1 MAEEPPHRKVNM
13 SPDAKIFQELWL
25 AAEKEL
31 EELEAVSIENLTAS
45 QLLNALLRRLKYDG
59 QDINSLTVG
68 EIRRAL

>member
-1 MAEEPPHRKVNM
+1 MAEEPSHRKVNM

-25 AAEKEL
+25 AAEK
-31 EELEAVSIENLTAS
+31 ELEAVSIENLTAS